1 MTSMS
6 AIEPKPTVQVEIR
19 KLQPGEDGTAF
30 RTLNEEWI
38 QKYFTLEPRDR
49 EVLGAPQKILDDGG
63 QIYFVYQGATVV
75 GCVALLAFG
84 DGVFELT
91 KMAVS
96 PTLRGLGIG
105 RRLLTHV
112 LAEARTLG
120 ATTLF
125 LGSSTTL
132 KNAVHLYESL
142 GFEHVPPESLPWI
155 KYARASVF
163 MKIDL

>member
-1 MTSMS
+1 MTQSS
-6 AIEPKPTVQVEIR
+6 VVEPKVTVEIR
-19 KLQPGEDGTAF
+19 RLQPGEDGTAF

-38 QKYFTLEPRDR
+38 QKYFILEARDR
-49 EVLGAPQKILDDGG
+49 EVLGAPEKILADGG
-63 QIYFVYQGATVV
+63 QIYFVYSGAEVV
-75 GCVALLAFG
+75 GCVALMAFG

-96 PTLRGLGIG
+96 PEMRGLGIG
-105 RRLLTHV
+105 RKLLTHV
-112 LAEARTLG
+112 LADARTLG
-120 ATTLF
+120 ASTVF

-163 MKIDL
+163 MRMEL